1 MGKIT
6 TKSFLEYQYVSN
18 PRFSP
23 NGQYV
28 AYISQKADYDGN
40 RYKGDIY
47 IIENGQSRKLT
58 GAGDAKSY
66 CWTPENKLLF
76 PAMRCPKQKKRA
88 GEGELFTPIMKFAP
102 RAARRTMPSRCR

>member
-47 IIENGQSRKLT
+47 IIENGQSLSLIHISALASSPQKLQNW
-58 GAGDAKSY
+58 ALS
-66 CWTPENKLLF
+66 
-76 PAMRCPKQKKRA
+76 
-88 GEGELFTPIMKFAP
+88 
-102 RAARRTMPSRCR
+102 